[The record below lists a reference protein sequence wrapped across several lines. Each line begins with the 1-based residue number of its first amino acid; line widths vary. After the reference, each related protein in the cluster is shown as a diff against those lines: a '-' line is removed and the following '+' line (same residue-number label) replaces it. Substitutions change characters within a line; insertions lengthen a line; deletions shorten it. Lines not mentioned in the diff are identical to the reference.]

1 MQGDRSLSD
10 VFQDVLRN
18 VQEIIRAEVS
28 LAKAEIRQEASA
40 ALSSALWMI
49 VGGVSGVFAVLFVL
63 WTVAYALSLVWPK
76 WAATLTIAAI
86 LAVAAAVLVVT
97 GVRRFESL
105 HPIPERTVETLKENV
120 AWVKQSTK

>member
-1 MQGDRSLSD
+1 
-10 VFQDVLRN
+10 LRN

-40 ALSSALWMI
+40 ALSSAVWMI
-49 VGGVSGVFAVLFVL
+49 VGGVSGVFAVVFVL
-63 WTVAYALSLVWPK
+63 WTVAYALSLVWPM